1 MKEIKNRLF
10 GSLFI
15 ELFYMVKSQSYLSG
29 TINAKFRKHIPI
41 IFSQG
46 YREEL
51 LPITRIILI
60 KKIYYYRYN

>member
-1 MKEIKNRLF
+1 MYEVKNRLF

-15 ELFYMVKSQSYLSG
+15 ELFYMAKSQSYLWG
-29 TINAKFRKHIPI
+29 TINAKSRKHIPI

-51 LPITRIILI
+51 LPITRITLI
-60 KKIYYYRYN
+60 KKIYYCRYN